1 MTVKIFL
8 PTEIFLEQENILA
21 LTAEG
26 LEGYFTLLPQHIDYV
41 SILVP
46 GILTLL
52 RSDNSEQYIAVDQGT
67 LVKRG
72 DEVAIST
79 RNGVV
84 STSLEELAGIVDNEF
99 KQLDDMEKKAR
110 AILTGMEF
118 NVLKRFSEL
127 KHT

>member
-52 RSDNSEQYIAVDQGT
+52 RSDNSGARTPHSSSEHSRPNIGQ
-67 LVKRG
+67 
-72 DEVAIST
+72 T
-79 RNGVV
+79 R
-84 STSLEELAGIVDNEF
+84 
-99 KQLDDMEKKAR
+99 
-110 AILTGMEF
+110 
-118 NVLKRFSEL
+118 
-127 KHT
+127 